1 VQSSFLWKQHCDCFD
16 AAPQLA
22 GHSTMQNHPKNQ
34 SISPRHVIA
43 TGDGPLF
50 LRRKQAGNYLLGKY
64 GFGSHRTL
72 AKMVVTGGGPEFHK
86 AGRAVLYRPE
96 ELDLWAQ
103 SKIGTARRSSSD
115 AE

>member
-1 VQSSFLWKQHCDCFD
+1 ML
-16 AAPQLA
+16 
-22 GHSTMQNHPKNQ
+22 HSHENQ

-64 GFGSHRTL
+64 GFGSYRTL

-103 SKIGTARRSSSD
+103 SKIGAARRSTSHVE
-115 AE
+115 A